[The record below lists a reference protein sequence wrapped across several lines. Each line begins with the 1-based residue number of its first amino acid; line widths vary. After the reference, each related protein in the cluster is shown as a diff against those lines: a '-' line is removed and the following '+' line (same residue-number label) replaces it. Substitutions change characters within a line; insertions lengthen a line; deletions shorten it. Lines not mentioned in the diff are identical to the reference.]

1 MVKKSE
7 KNVCLR
13 LSFLSTNSFATSAK
27 FMLSRIFLWTCTNV
41 RACSQLFPIVYKKT
55 DERYIEWQWVTTND
69 NEWQRMT
76 MSDSEWQR
84 VTTSGTTSDNEWQRM
99 VQRVTTNDNEWQ
111 QMTVSDSKWK
121 RVIQRVTTNGND
133 WQQMTMSDNEWQK
146 VVQRVKMAL
155 LLQRMDDC
163 NFSYNKNRYST
174 SRDGWLILQSLNRV
188 PLTSS
193 KKVAGVNK

>member
-1 MVKKSE
+1 MS
-7 KNVCLR
+7 R
-13 LSFLSTNSFATSAK
+13 SFIKIQTSGTW
-27 FMLSRIFLWTCTNV
+27 SG
-41 RACSQLFPIVYKKT
+41 
-55 DERYIEWQWVTTND
+55 ND
-69 NEWQRMT
+69 
-76 MSDSEWQR
+76 WQR
-84 VTTSGTTSDNEWQRM
+84 V
-99 VQRVTTNDNEWQ
+99 VQRVTTNDNEWYNEWQ
-111 QMTVSDSKWK
+111 RMTTSDSKWQW
-121 RVIQRVTTNGND
+121 VTASENEWYNEWQRVTTNGND

-174 SRDGWLILQSLNRV
+174 SRDGWLILESLNRV

>member
-76 MSDSEWQR
+76 TSDNEWYNEWQR
-84 VTTSGTTSDNEWQRM
+84 MTTNGTTSDNEWQR
-99 VQRVTTNDNEWQ
+99 VTANDSEWQRVKTSDTTSDSEWQ
-111 QMTVSDSKWK
+111 RMATTDSKWQW
-121 RVIQRVTTNGND
+121 V
-133 WQQMTMSDNEWQK
+133 TMSDKKW
-146 VVQRVKMAL
+146 
-155 LLQRMDDC
+155 
-163 NFSYNKNRYST
+163 YN
-174 SRDGWLILQSLNRV
+174 V
-188 PLTSS
+188 
-193 KKVAGVNK
+193 